1 VKSGLFFLI
10 IFLLREYSMKNLT
23 QRALAFM
30 VSAVVFSGAV
40 NALAGKDENVAPI
53 LQKIPL
59 QSRGNVGAGVGTVKL
74 PTQAEVERV
83 AREAAQGSK
92 KSNNLLGE
100 MPAPVSVGRSAYDL
114 GTNGSI
120 YRRIAEFYDGTTH
133 YAQIAWTAAL
143 PGEITTQFDTP
154 PFPGRGSFFSIMDLS
169 DMNKPSRI
177 VPDAG
182 DWKRIE
188 PVRTGFTTI
197 NSVKDNGAIGVAAHP
212 ASGDMRYT
220 TNTEFGLQT
229 FTSNECGSSTSGG
242 IWARSAVD
250 GKGNIHM
257 IYTYNSDNTA
267 KANQLAYIRST
278 DGGVTWT
285 TEQILTTTG
294 AHTSGADSYA
304 IAARGNTVVI
314 AYSNTLN
321 FQGIRVFKSTN
332 NGTSFAGIDGGDGV
346 LFSRPPVSFSNSRIL
361 ANNGGTVNF
370 TTDTVTAA
378 GGSMSLL
385 LDPTEKAHLVFS
397 TYKSAIVGVRTL
409 TKTSDGRD
417 SLASVGRDTLA
428 GVSYDE
434 HKDYP
439 TLGLNY
445 WVEGATSAT
454 PMAPPCG
461 GTWDGKGTV
470 VGARITQE
478 GLSLKPILT
487 LDEKTG
493 NLFCFYTSYINGDV
507 KPVPFDTSASSTS
520 AGDGTV
526 DTTFSG
532 LLCHTYVTVLAGGS
546 WTSPQL
552 LSKAGVDNRDAT
564 VYEKVVY
571 TTGTNGYIY
580 MAWQRDNGPGSWVTS
595 PGIQQDDKEAEVLFT
610 AIPLSVIANVGDE
623 NGVIRDNGIS
633 LATFPNPATGST
645 ATIQFASENTGNATV
660 ELFNVLGAKVA
671 TLYSGAVDNNVQNVP
686 FSTSGLEGGAY
697 FVVVR
702 QGSKSVTKSINIMK

>member
-1 VKSGLFFLI
+1 
-10 IFLLREYSMKNLT
+10 MKNLT
-23 QRALAFM
+23 QRAFAIV

-40 NALAGKDENVAPI
+40 DALAGKDENVAPI
-53 LQKIPL
+53 LKKIPL
-59 QSRGNVGAGVGTVKL
+59 QSRGNIGVGTVKM
-74 PTQAEVERV
+74 PTQAEIQQV
-83 AREAAQGSK
+83 AQQAAQNVR
-92 KSNNLLGE
+92 KSNSLLGT
-100 MPAPVSVGRSAYDL
+100 MSTPVSVGKSAYDL

-120 YRRIAEFYDGTTH
+120 YRRIGEYFDLTTH
-133 YAQIAWTAAL
+133 YAQIAWTAA
-143 PGEITTQFDTP
+143 PPSEITTQFDTP
-154 PFPGRGSFFSIMDLS
+154 PFPGRGSFFSIMDLT
-169 DMNKPSRI
+169 DMDKPSRI

-182 DWKRIE
+182 EWKRME
-188 PVRTGFTTI
+188 PVRTGFNNL
-197 NSVKDNGAIGVAAHP
+197 NSLGTNGAVGVAAHP
-212 ASGDMRYT
+212 ASGALRYT
-220 TNTEFGLQT
+220 TNQEFGLQT

-242 IWARSAVD
+242 LWTRSAVD

-257 IYTYNSDNTA
+257 IYTYSRDANAA
-267 KANQLAYIRST
+267 KENQIAYVRSS
-278 DGGVTWT
+278 DGGVSWT
-285 TEQILTTTG
+285 DEQILSVTN
-294 AHTSGADSYA
+294 AHSSGADAYA
-304 IAARGNTVVI
+304 IAARGNTVVV

-321 FQGIRVFKSTN
+321 FQGIRVLKSTD
-332 NGTSFAGIDGGDGV
+332 NGTTFAGIDGQDGII
-346 LFSRPPVSFSNSRIL
+346 FARPPVSFSNSRIL

-370 TTDTVTAA
+370 TTDTVNAA

-397 TYKSAIVGVRTL
+397 TYKTAIIGVRTL

-417 SLASVGRDTLA
+417 SLAPLGRDTL
-428 GVSYDE
+428 GGISYNE
-434 HKDYP
+434 HPDYRN
-439 TLGLNY
+439 LGLNY
-445 WVEGATSAT
+445 WVEGSNTGV

-461 GTWDGKGTV
+461 GSWDGNGTV
-470 VGARITQE
+470 IGARVTQE

-532 LLCHTYVTVLAGGS
+532 LLSHAYVTVLVGGN
-546 WTSPQL
+546 WTPPQL
-552 LSKAGVDNRDAT
+552 LSTRGTDNRDAT

-610 AIPLSVIANVGDE
+610 TIPLSAIANVGDE

-645 ATIQFASENTGNATV
+645 ATVQFASENMGSATV

-671 TLYSGAVDNNVQNVP
+671 TLYNGAVDSNVQNIP
-686 FSTSGLEGGAY
+686 FSTANLEGGAY

-702 QGSKSVTKSINIMK
+702 QGTNSVTKSINIMK